1 MRRILLPLTMLGM
14 FCLLGEDRGV
24 QAQTLPPPTAPA
36 QIVIV
41 ITPTPEVWPTETL
54 VPSETPTP
62 TATLTPTVTPSATVT
77 PAYAD
82 FVAYATVQ
90 YGEDDPGQLTSFR
103 YEMSAGDVL
112 NAVLLACVLGVLLLD
127 VLLRL
132 AEWRKPK

>member
-1 MRRILLPLTMLGM
+1 MRRFLLPLTMLGM
-14 FCLLGEDRGV
+14 LSLLGTDRGV
-24 QAQTLPPPTAPA
+24 QAQTLPPPTAPP

-41 ITPTPEVWPTETL
+41 ITPTPEVWPTETPI
-54 VPSETPTP
+54 PSETPTP
-62 TATLTPTVTPSATVT
+62 TATLTPTVIPSATVT

-90 YGEDDPGQLTSFR
+90 YGEDDPGRLTVFR

-112 NAVLLACVLGVLLLD
+112 NAALLACVLGLLLLD

>member
-1 MRRILLPLTMLGM
+1 MRRVVLLTTMLGI
-14 FCLLGEDRGV
+14 CLLGKDRGV

-36 QIVIV
+36 LLVIV

-90 YGEDDPGQLTSFR
+90 YGEEDPGRLTAFR

-112 NAVLLACVLGVLLLD
+112 IAVLLACVLGLLLLD

-132 AEWRKPK
+132 SEWRKPK

>member
-1 MRRILLPLTMLGM
+1 MRRVVLLTTMFGM
-14 FCLLGEDRGV
+14 FCLLGQNRGV
-24 QAQTLPPPTAPA
+24 QAQTLPPPTAPP
-36 QIVIV
+36 QVVIV

-62 TATLTPTVTPSATVT
+62 TPTLTPTVTPSATVT

-82 FVAYATVQ
+82 LVAYATVQ
-90 YGEDDPGQLTSFR
+90 YGEDDPGRLTAFR

-112 NAVLLACVLGVLLLD
+112 NAVLLACVLGLLLLD
-127 VLLRL
+127 VLLRI